1 MYRWLMIAAPLFACA
16 CDRGADVPEPSA
28 NTPVPQ
34 DPMAVPVAP
43 SDTPTPPP
51 AVQLIDSLIPQ
62 AVAGEDGWNYHRTA
76 EADLDGD
83 GEAERVVLTARVEL
97 YRGRPAWDD
106 GQPWQVYVQES
117 DGRRTYVYARRLQL
131 GALTMRIAQPTDGET
146 PTIVLLEH
154 LPDRMSVYE
163 ATYSA
168 TGDAAAVVRFERD
181 LDPRGET
188 ASPQLP

>member
-1 MYRWLMIAAPLFACA
+1 MHRWLLIAAALFVCA
-16 CDRGADVPEPSA
+16 CDRGADVPEPPAQPAVVQDSIPA
-28 NTPVPQ
+28 SITP
-34 DPMAVPVAP
+34 A
-43 SDTPTPPP
+43 DTTPPP

-76 EADLDGD
+76 EVDLDGD

-131 GALTMRIAQPTDGET
+131 GSLTMRIAQPTDGGT

-168 TGDAAAVVRFERD
+168 TGDVTTLVRFERE